1 MRSTLRRACLAAI
14 VLLLGALAIAGCG
27 PGLGGTGT
35 GAAAFDAFGASPA
48 PVCGGAVAAAL
59 SCASAPAGPPPSGTL
74 PVQFSDAAGQVVLEL
89 NGNFAR
95 LDDSC
100 LKLSFSGEFGS
111 TAGGAQG
118 FFGSYQVDSD
128 GHDVLAALS
137 TVPTGGG
144 RALTV
149 ELQDV
154 AARVVVGPVLLRRTT
169 VPLLAPNPC

>member
-1 MRSTLRRACLAAI
+1 M

-48 PVCGGAVAAAL
+48 PVCGGAVAGAL
-59 SCASAPAGPPPSGTL
+59 SCSSAPAGQPSGTL
-74 PVQFSDAAGQVVLEL
+74 PVWFSDAAGQVVLEL
-89 NGNFAR
+89 NGNLAR
-95 LDDSC
+95 LDASC
-100 LKLSFSGEFGS
+100 LKLSFSGEFGT

-118 FFGSYQVDSD
+118 FFGSYEVDSD
-128 GHDVLAALS
+128 GHDVLAVLS

-144 RALTV
+144 GALTV

-154 AARVVVGPVLLRRTT
+154 DARVAVGPVLLRRST

>member
-1 MRSTLRRACLAAI
+1 MRSKLRRTCLTTMY
-14 VLLLGALAIAGCG
+14 LLGALAIAGCG
-27 PGLGGTGT
+27 PGVGGTGT
-35 GAAAFDAFGASPA
+35 GAAAFDAFGASPT

-59 SCASAPAGPPPSGTL
+59 SCPSAPAAPPPAGTL
-74 PVQFSDAAGQVVLEL
+74 PVQFSDAAGQIVLEL
-89 NGNFAR
+89 NGNLAR

-100 LKLSFSGEFGS
+100 LKLSFSGEFGT

-118 FFGSYQVDSD
+118 FFGSYEVDSD

-144 RALTV
+144 DALTV
-149 ELQDV
+149 DLRDV
-154 AARVVVGPVLLRRTT
+154 DGRVALGPVLLRRAT